1 MGKTIVEKILSKNLG
16 KSVNAGDEAIFSPD
30 IITAYDYPGYI
41 DKYEEQLRELGIER
55 VANKEKYIF
64 FIDHFVPA
72 SSSKE
77 QELHQ
82 GTRRFARENGI
93 KLIEGKGIGHQ
104 VIMEMGYAR
113 PYNFIVHFD
122 GHISTVGA
130 LGCLGI
136 GIRNSMIE
144 AMATEQVSL
153 VVPSTVRIELDGSLQ
168 PGVTARDVFHSI
180 VQLIGPA
187 GARACIIEYGGKG
200 LSSLDIDE
208 RMTLCNQAM
217 FLGGVSSIMETDE
230 RVFNFFS
237 ERGLPGY
244 QEVFPDRD
252 AKYEKIVRIDL
263 TTIEPVIVVPPSS
276 ANTVPISDVLGMPIQ
291 SGYIG
296 SCASGRVKDFE
307 QAVSIL
313 KGRKIIDS
321 FRLNA
326 VPTSTEIQARIS
338 EMGITAQLI
347 EAGALVSFPSCD
359 FCVGRLGALA
369 DGESALSTG
378 TLNIPG
384 RMGSTK
390 ANIYTASAYT
400 IAASSIYGKITD
412 PREFF

>member
-1 MGKTIVEKILSKNLG
+1 MGKTIVEKILSKNLS
-16 KSVNAGDEAIFSPD
+16 KSVNAGDEALFSPD

-41 DKYEEQLRELGIER
+41 DKYEDQLRELGINR
-55 VANKEKYIF
+55 VSNKEKYIF

-72 SSSKE
+72 SSAKE

-82 GTRRFARENGI
+82 GTRRFAKENGI
-93 KLIEGKGIGHQ
+93 KLVEGRGIGHQ

-113 PYNFIVHFD
+113 PYQFVVHFD

-144 AMATEQVSL
+144 AIATEQVSL
-153 VVPSTVRIELDGSLQ
+153 VVPGTVRIELEGTLQ
-168 PGVTARDVFHSI
+168 PGVTARDVFHTI
-180 VQLIGPA
+180 VQRIGPA
-187 GARACIIEYGGKG
+187 GARACVIEYGGKG
-200 LSSLDIDE
+200 LRSLDMDE

-217 FLGGVSSIMETDE
+217 FLGGISSIMETDE
-230 RVFNFFS
+230 RVYNFFR
-237 ERGLPGY
+237 ERALPGY
-244 QEVFPDRD
+244 EEVVPDD
-252 AKYEKIVRIDL
+252 KAHYERVVPINL
-263 TTIEPVIVVPPSS
+263 TEIEPVIVVPPSP
-276 ANTVPISDVLGMPIQ
+276 ANTVPIRDVLGTPIH

-307 QAVSIL
+307 QAATIL
-313 KGRKIIDS
+313 KGRKVKDG

-326 VPTSTEIQARIS
+326 VPTSTEIQAMIS
-338 EMGITAQLI
+338 KMGITAQLV

-369 DGESALSTG
+369 DGESSLSTG

-390 ANIYTASAYT
+390 ANIYTASPYT
-400 IAASSIYGKITD
+400 IAASSIFGKITD

>member
-1 MGKTIVEKILSKNLG
+1 MGKTIVEKILSNNLG
-16 KSVNAGDEAIFSPD
+16 KSVKAGDEAIFSPD
-30 IITAYDYPGYI
+30 VITAYDYPGYI
-41 DKYEEQLRELGIER
+41 DKYEDQLRELGIKR
-55 VANKEKYIF
+55 IKNKDKFVF

-72 SSSKE
+72 ATSKE

-82 GTRRFARENGI
+82 ATRRFTKENGI
-93 KLIEGKGIGHQ
+93 RLIEGKGIGHQ
-104 VIMEMGYAR
+104 VIMEMGYAVPNR
-113 PYNFIVHFD
+113 FIVHFD

-144 AMATEQVSL
+144 AIATEQVSL
-153 VVPSTVRIELDGSLQ
+153 IVPGTVRIELDGSLQ
-168 PGVTARDVFHSI
+168 PGVTSRDVFHTI
-180 VQLIGPA
+180 VQRIGPA

-200 LSSLDIDE
+200 LKSLDIDE

-217 FLGGVSSIMETDE
+217 FLGGVSSVMETDE
-230 RVFNFFS
+230 RVYNFFAN
-237 ERGLPGY
+237 RGLPGY
-244 QEVFPDRD
+244 QDVAPDMD
-252 AKYEKIVRIDL
+252 AHYEKIVQINLNDV
-263 TTIEPVIVVPPSS
+263 EPVIVVPPSP
-276 ANTVPISDVLGMPIQ
+276 ANTVPISDVLGTTIH

-296 SCASGRVKDFE
+296 SCASGRIKDFE
-307 QAVSIL
+307 QAAFIL
-313 KGRKIIDS
+313 KGRKIKEG

-326 VPTSTEIQARIS
+326 VPTSTEIQAKIS
-338 EMGITAQLI
+338 KMGITEQLI

-390 ANIYTASAYT
+390 SYIYTASPYT
-400 IAASSIYGKITD
+400 IAASAIYGQITD

>member
-16 KSVNAGDEAIFSPD
+16 RSVSAGDEALFSPD

-41 DKYEEQLRELGIER
+41 DKYEEQLRELGIKR
-55 VANKEKYIF
+55 VTNREKYIF

-72 SSSKE
+72 SSAKE

-93 KLIEGKGIGHQ
+93 KLVEGKGIGHQ

-113 PYNFIVHFD
+113 PNHFIVHFD

-130 LGCLGI
+130 LGSLGI

-144 AMATEQVSL
+144 AIATEQVSL
-153 VVPSTVRIELDGSLQ
+153 VVPGTVRIELEGSLS
-168 PGVTARDVFHSI
+168 PGVTARDVFHTI
-180 VQLIGPA
+180 VRQIGPA

-200 LSSLDIDE
+200 LKSLDLDE

-230 RVFNFFS
+230 RVYSFFK
-237 ERGLPGY
+237 ERRLDGY
-244 QEVFPDRD
+244 EEVGPDPD
-252 AKYEKIVRIDL
+252 AHYEKIIHLNL
-263 TTIEPVIVVPPSS
+263 TEVEPVIVVPPSP
-276 ANTVPISDVLGMPIQ
+276 ANTVSITDVLGTPIH

-307 QAVSIL
+307 QAASIL
-313 KGRKIIDS
+313 RGRKVIDG

-326 VPTSTEIQARIS
+326 VPTSTEIQAKIS

-400 IAASSIYGKITD
+400 IAASAIYGKITD